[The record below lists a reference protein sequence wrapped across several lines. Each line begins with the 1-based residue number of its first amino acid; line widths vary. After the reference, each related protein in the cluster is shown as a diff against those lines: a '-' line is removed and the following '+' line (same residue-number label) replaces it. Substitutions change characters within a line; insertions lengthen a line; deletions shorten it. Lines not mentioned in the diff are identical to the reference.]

1 LRCFLPDSKN
11 TVLFVG
17 YQAGGTRGRTLVDGA
32 SEVKIHGQYIPVRAN
47 VVQVRGLSA
56 HADYRE
62 MIQLFSESQLKPK
75 RVFVTHGEP
84 AAADAFRRRLRDEL
98 GYDAMVPEDGQL
110 WTLD

>member
-1 LRCFLPDSKN
+1 
-11 TVLFVG
+11 
-17 YQAGGTRGRTLVDGA
+17 
-32 SEVKIHGQYIPVRAN
+32 
-47 VVQVRGLSA
+47 
-56 HADYRE
+56 